1 MFVSTRRSSLE
12 PLRIVAIGGGTGLS
26 SLLHGLKQFM
36 QCDMNSSN
44 PGANLGLTA
53 VVTVTDDGGSSG
65 RLRRDFSMLP
75 PGDIRNCLVAMSE
88 DEALL
93 ARLFQYRFDAG
104 KGLKGHSLGN
114 LFLTALTDLT
124 GDFATAVQHAS
135 DVLATCGRIFPSTS
149 TNVILQATL
158 ADGSK
163 VEGETRISKSR
174 ARIQRIRLKPAG
186 VKPMAETLEAIA
198 NADLI
203 TLGPGSLFTSIIPN
217 LLVRGISEAIEAS
230 PAIKLC
236 FMNLMWQPGETID
249 FRASDHLEAI
259 QKHAGRRLVDVV
271 AVNTLPISVL
281 LKRQYAIQRALPV
294 ENDKER
300 LEQLGAR
307 VIARPFASLGH
318 KIRHDPAA
326 IADVAIHLAGEGRR
340 LRQRAVKTK
349 KK

>member
-1 MFVSTRRSSLE
+1 MTTRRSQLE

-26 SLLHGLKQFM
+26 SLLHGLKQYM
-36 QCDMNSSN
+36 RCDVNSSN
-44 PGANLGLTA
+44 PAANLDLTA

-65 RLRRDFSMLP
+65 RLRRDFAMMP

-93 ARLFQYRFDAG
+93 ARLFQYRFDHG

-124 GDFATAVQHAS
+124 GDFAKAVQHAS
-135 DVLATCGRIFPSTS
+135 EVLATCGRIFPSTS
-149 TNVILQATL
+149 TNVVLQATL

-163 VEGETRISKSR
+163 VEGETKISKSR
-174 ARIQRIRLKPAG
+174 ARIERIRLKPG
-186 VKPMAETLEAIA
+186 SVKPMQETLEAIA

-203 TLGPGSLFTSIIPN
+203 TFGPGSLFTSIIPN
-217 LLVRGISEAIEAS
+217 LLVKGIPEAIEQS

-249 FRASDHLEAI
+249 FRASDHVEAI
-259 QKHAGRRLVDVV
+259 QKHAGRQLIDAV
-271 AVNTLPISVL
+271 AVSTSPISIL
-281 LKRQYAIQRALPV
+281 LKRQYAMQRALPV
-294 ENDKER
+294 ENDIER
-300 LEQLGAR
+300 LQQLGAR
-307 VIARPFASLGH
+307 VIARPFASFGK

-340 LRQRAVKTK
+340 QRRRALKTK
-349 KK
+349 